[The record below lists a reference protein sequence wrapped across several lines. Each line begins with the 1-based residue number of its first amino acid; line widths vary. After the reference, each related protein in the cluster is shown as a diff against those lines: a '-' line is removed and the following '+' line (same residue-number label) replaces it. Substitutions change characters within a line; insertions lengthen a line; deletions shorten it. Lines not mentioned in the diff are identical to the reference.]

1 MQNFTQHELEK
12 LLGEAVKPE
21 FRPFFS
27 TRVLGKLER
36 YQNTPIIG
44 FLVLN
49 RLYFKRYIYV
59 ASFCLL
65 LLLGFSFY
73 QEGHLSLDHLLGLG
87 GYTDEEILNYINPL
101 I

>member
-1 MQNFTQHELEK
+1 MQNFTEHELEK
-12 LLGEAVKPE
+12 VLGDLEKPE

-27 TRVLGKLER
+27 TRVLAKLER
-36 YQNTPIIG
+36 YQNTPVIG
-44 FLVLN
+44 FLILN

-65 LLLGFSFY
+65 LLLGFSIY
-73 QEGHLSLDHLLGLG
+73 QEGQLSMDHLLGLG
-87 GYTDEEILNYINPL
+87 SYTDDEILNYINPL